1 MRAKRVRAYRVRR
14 CWCGHTATGDTF
26 VATWDGFEWCLV
38 GVPVCGL
45 HGAIEDWPEGVQA
58 AAATLALY
66 HGRPVPDDLVRDFRA
81 GDEVRV
87 ELDELDGPPSRSQAD
102 RLRLVH

>member
-26 VATWDGFEWCLV
+26 VAVWDGFLWLLA

-45 HGAIEDWPEGVQA
+45 HGAIEDWPEAVQA
-58 AAATLALY
+58 SAASLAWY
-66 HGRPVPDDLVRDFRA
+66 HGRPVPDDMVRDFRA
-81 GDEVRV
+81 GDGVDV
-87 ELDELDGPPSRSQAD
+87 QLDEPVGP
-102 RLRLVH
+102 RLVH